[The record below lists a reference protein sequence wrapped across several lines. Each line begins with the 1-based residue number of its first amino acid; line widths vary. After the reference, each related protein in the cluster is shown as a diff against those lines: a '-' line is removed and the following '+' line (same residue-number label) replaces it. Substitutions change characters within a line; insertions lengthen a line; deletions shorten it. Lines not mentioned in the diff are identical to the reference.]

1 MIKVSGNGLVSKS
14 DSLDSADTQGIKTYG
29 QFIEVSGN
37 NVKISNTRTTSNAYG
52 IYHLGRANVCK
63 GGVESNTVSISVEAD
78 QATYGVYAGGT
89 DGPGRSIK
97 ANNITIDD
105 SRGTRTDYAYGIYV
119 NDTQNNITG
128 NVIDL
133 TNSHA
138 TFDVPIRFPVN
149 ANDNIA
155 IGNTF
160 LNVGRGVWN
169 LASGNIIGPNSEP
182 GVNMAPAD
190 GQFARQFMGAV

>member
-29 QFIEVSGN
+29 QFIEVSAN

-52 IYHLGRANVCK
+52 IYYLGRSNICK
-63 GGVESNTVSISVEAD
+63 SGVESNTISISVQAD

-97 ANNITIDD
+97 GNNITIDD
-105 SRGTRTDYAYGIYV
+105 SRGTRTDYAYGILV
-119 NDTQNNITG
+119 NDTQNNITA

-133 TNSHA
+133 VNSHV
-138 TFDVPIRFPVN
+138 TYDVPIRFNVN
-149 ANDNIA
+149 ADDNVA
-155 IGNTF
+155 VGNTF

-169 LASGNIIGPNSEP
+169 IGAGNIIGSNGEP
-182 GVNMAPAD
+182 GVNMAQSD
-190 GQFARQFMGAV
+190 GQFARQFMGMV